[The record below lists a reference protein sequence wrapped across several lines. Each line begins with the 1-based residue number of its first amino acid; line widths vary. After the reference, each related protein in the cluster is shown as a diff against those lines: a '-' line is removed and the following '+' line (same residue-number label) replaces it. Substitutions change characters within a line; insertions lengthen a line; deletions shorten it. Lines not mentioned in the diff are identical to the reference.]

1 MRITGLYDQ
10 RTIQL
15 LKEQKI
21 YSIGFDLRPRSLNF
35 IQTHRLLELL
45 KDVDLGSVYL
55 HFENE
60 KEFIIED
67 ILKRVKDVYG
77 GKLVL
82 EFTDHQSKDFY
93 DQFKLPYM
101 LSFDGHRGDLKGS
114 CGEYFCG
121 FSFDYDYFEGIH
133 MRGYFESWVTEYY
146 RTISFL
152 GRQIQHHLIRQWD
165 SDIFPSLNELL
176 DFDYV
181 SLPIC
186 SEVEVCFRNVDL
198 KLFEKQVD
206 YIRKHNL

>member
-1 MRITGLYDQ
+1 M
-10 RTIQL
+10 
-15 LKEQKI
+15 
-21 YSIGFDLRPRSLNF
+21 NF
-35 IQTHRLLELL
+35 IQTHRIIDLL
-45 KDVDLGSVYL
+45 KDIELGTVYL
-55 HFENE
+55 QFENE
-60 KEFIIED
+60 KEFIIQD

-77 GKLVL
+77 GKLIL
-82 EFTDHQSKDFY
+82 EFTDLQSKEYY
-93 DQFKLPYM
+93 DQFDLPYL

-114 CGEYFCG
+114 CGDHFCG
-121 FSFDYDYFEGIH
+121 FTFDYDYFEGIH
-133 MRGYFESWVTEYY
+133 MRGYFDAWVTEYY

-152 GRQIQHHLIRQWD
+152 QRQIQHHLIRRWD